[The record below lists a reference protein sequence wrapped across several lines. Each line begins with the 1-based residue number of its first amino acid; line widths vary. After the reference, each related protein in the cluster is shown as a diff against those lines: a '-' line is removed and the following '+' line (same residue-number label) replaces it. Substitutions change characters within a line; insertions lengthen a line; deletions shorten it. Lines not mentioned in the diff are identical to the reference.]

1 LPRLSPIR
9 RKLDEAQSRFLRAA
23 DQSPAEQW
31 AEKTRTEEWSA
42 AEITA
47 HLIIVERGVVSTA
60 AHIVQKEPRFFPLW
74 KRVHLPIWLGEI
86 RFVRL
91 KAPFP
96 LDFALVE
103 KKEQMLGELRLT
115 RQRTLD
121 FLAGI
126 ETRDLS
132 VYRWKHPFLGR
143 LNTYEW
149 FEMIAAHQVR
159 HTKQLKDLI
168 QQLPKVVESSQIQ

>member
-1 LPRLSPIR
+1 LPQLSPIR
-9 RKLDEAQSRFLRAA
+9 TKLDEAQSGFLRAA
-23 DQSPAEQW
+23 NGSPAEKW
-31 AEKTRTEEWSA
+31 AEKSRAEEWSA

-47 HLIIVERGVVSTA
+47 HLIMVERGVVSTA
-60 AHIVQKEPRFFPLW
+60 AHIVQKQPRFFPLW
-74 KRVHLPIWLGEI
+74 KRLHLPIWFVEI
-86 RFVRL
+86 RFVRR

-96 LDFALVE
+96 LDFALVG
-103 KKEQMLGELRLT
+103 KKEEMLGELRLT
-115 RQRTLD
+115 RRRSLA
-121 FLAGI
+121 FLVET

-132 VYRWKHPFLGR
+132 AYRWKHPFLGR

-168 QQLPKVVESSQIQ
+168 RQLPKVVESSQIQ